1 MANISDLIFWRALCP
16 PFFLFLYA
24 TLAIIWIFR
33 IYIINVESGKSK
45 SRKVVI
51 HMDKSKIVS
60 VQDVP
65 ASENKAFV
73 EVRKL
78 SSDIIKTFFPSQKKD
93 NVIIGSTICGVERY

>member
-1 MANISDLIFWRALCP
+1 
-16 PFFLFLYA
+16 
-24 TLAIIWIFR
+24 
-33 IYIINVESGKSK
+33 
-45 SRKVVI
+45 
-51 HMDKSKIVS
+51 MDKSKIVS

-93 NVIIGSTICGVERY
+93 TVINGSTICGVERY